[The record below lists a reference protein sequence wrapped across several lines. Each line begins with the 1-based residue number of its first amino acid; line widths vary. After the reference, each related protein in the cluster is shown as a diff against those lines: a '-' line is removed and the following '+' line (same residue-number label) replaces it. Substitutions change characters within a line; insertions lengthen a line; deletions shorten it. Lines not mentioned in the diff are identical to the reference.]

1 MEHFKPPSSGKRG
14 PLANFEKP
22 SKLFYKCLVENC
34 NKSIRGDRLPE
45 HYLKSADMK
54 ILESAQKM
62 SEDEDRVTII
72 NLIKDQD
79 KQCHTLFLY
88 KNGYNEL
95 KLPNFR
101 GHKRECETKI
111 LSPFEQIAAAK
122 KRKSSSSSDS
132 HADDQSVVS
141 ADLVEPHNTP
151 MIEENVTFED
161 HAQNADDEP
170 STSKVQENGSIYD
183 LVRAALKDHDSEKSS
198 TTTASLSKEH
208 LEQLASMICAKTIQM
223 QEVQQKSKLEN
234 DDLWLTTGNMIVCQP
249 CLAHFQSEE
258 IPSAIRSGKKTW

>member
-1 MEHFKPPSSGKRG
+1 M
-14 PLANFEKP
+14 
-22 SKLFYKCLVENC
+22 
-34 NKSIRGDRLPE
+34 
-45 HYLKSADMK
+45 
-54 ILESAQKM
+54 
-62 SEDEDRVTII
+62 
-72 NLIKDQD
+72 
-79 KQCHTLFLY
+79 
-88 KNGYNEL
+88 

-141 ADLVEPHNTP
+141 DSVEPHNTP

-170 STSKVQENGSIYD
+170 STSKILPDVQENVSIYD